1 MIDTHQKIIS
11 NGLKKI
17 IKKIE
22 LVRRSQDKKIIDK
35 RLKEFLSFQ
44 KRGNDEWFFELCF
57 CLLTSNWKAK
67 ESIEI
72 QKKLIPDGFLRW
84 NEEKLAQFLKKSG
97 HRFWPQRAERIVLS
111 RKYRNIKD
119 VLSRES
125 DKRSW
130 LVKNIKGLGM
140 KEASHFLRNIG
151 FFDYAILDR
160 HIINSLIDNSIID
173 AHKVLT
179 PKKYVEI
186 EKIMQKIAK
195 KLGMSQGELD
205 VYVWYIKTG
214 KILK

>member
-1 MIDTHQKIIS
+1 MNKLIQKIEFIRKS
-11 NGLKKI
+11 
-17 IKKIE
+17 E
-22 LVRRSQDKKIIDK
+22 DKKIIDK

-44 KRGNDEWFFELCF
+44 KKGNDEWFFELCF

-72 QKKLIPDGFLRW
+72 QKDLIPDGFLKW
-84 NEEKLAQFLKKSG
+84 KEEKLAKYLKKSG

-111 RKYRNIKD
+111 RKYKNIKD
-119 VLSRES
+119 ILIREP
-125 DKRSW
+125 DKRAW
-130 LVKNIKGLGM
+130 LVANIKGLGM
-140 KEASHFLRNIG
+140 KESSHFLRNIG

-186 EKIMQKIAK
+186 EKIMQKIGK
-195 KLGMSQGELD
+195 KIGMSQGELD
-205 VYVWYIKTG
+205 LYVWYIKTG

>member
-11 NGLKKI
+11 DGLKKI

-44 KRGNDEWFFELCF
+44 KKGNDEWFFELCF

-160 HIINSLIDNSIID
+160 HIISSLIDNSIID

-205 VYVWYIKTG
+205 IYVWYIKTG